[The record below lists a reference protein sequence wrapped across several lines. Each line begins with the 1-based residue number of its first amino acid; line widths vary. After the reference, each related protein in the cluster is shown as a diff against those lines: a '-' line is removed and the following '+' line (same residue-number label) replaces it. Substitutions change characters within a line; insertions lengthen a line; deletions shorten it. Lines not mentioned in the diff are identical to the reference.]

1 MSKKVLT
8 LDGFSWYLKRH
19 IGFLRLG
26 QTQTAHSRRFVSGGR
41 RHFRRYVLTVA
52 RRDMLMKQRKK
63 KNRNPVARALRSRH
77 LRRRVIPSAR
87 AYSRK
92 GVRRYDDDERQQ

>member
-1 MSKKVLT
+1 M
-8 LDGFSWYLKRH
+8 R
-19 IGFLRLG
+19 
-26 QTQTAHSRRFVSGGR
+26 GGR

-52 RRDMLMKQRKK
+52 RREMLMKQRKK

-92 GVRRYDDDERQQ
+92 GVRRYDDDERQQQLQEALPVAGPVRPEAVAVRVFKDAE